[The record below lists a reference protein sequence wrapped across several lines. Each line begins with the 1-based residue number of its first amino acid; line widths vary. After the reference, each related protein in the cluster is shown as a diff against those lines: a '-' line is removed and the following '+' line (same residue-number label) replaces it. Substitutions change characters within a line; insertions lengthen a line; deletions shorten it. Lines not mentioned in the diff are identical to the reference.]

1 MFLCGFGLFELPKTT
16 QEYTIFAISLRK
28 KVGQCKLGQSNM
40 PELIVRGQFVY
51 KEYIPLSFTI
61 HFQNGTL
68 FLSFTSQRSPYSG
81 HPFRKVFTF

>member
-1 MFLCGFGLFELPKTT
+1 
-16 QEYTIFAISLRK
+16 
-28 KVGQCKLGQSNM
+28 M

-68 FLSFTSQRSPYSG
+68 FCLLPRSVHRIRVTLSERYLPS
-81 HPFRKVFTF
+81 KVKECLLV